1 MLSIKKSK
9 RNIPDL
15 TEFTDDEGKK
25 WVQTSVDD
33 LLSTDEL
40 SNILDRI
47 DKDKDKDE
55 IVLARFNFEKV
66 NKEYYETVLEL
77 EARLKK
83 QNDILKK
90 LLIDARDTIDK
101 KNRKLK
107 ELIKIICRYSKII
120 GGDLVEVTPI
130 NGNNITEFL
139 GASLIYKIIGY
150 I

>member
-47 DKDKDKDE
+47 DKD
-55 IVLARFNFEKV
+55 
-66 NKEYYETVLEL
+66 
-77 EARLKK
+77 
-83 QNDILKK
+83 
-90 LLIDARDTIDK
+90 
-101 KNRKLK
+101 
-107 ELIKIICRYSKII
+107 
-120 GGDLVEVTPI
+120 
-130 NGNNITEFL
+130 
-139 GASLIYKIIGY
+139 
-150 I
+150 